1 MPQANGIN
9 GVNGVNGSSKEIRV
23 NLLGKESIIISFG
36 LWRNYVAKDL
46 LSNLKSSTYVLITDS
61 NIGKLY
67 VDSFRSVF
75 EANQDTAA
83 PSRLLVYEVPPGETS
98 KSRETKNDIE
108 DWLLHQKPPCGRD
121 TVIIALGGG
130 VVGDLTGFVAATYM
144 RGVRFVQVPT
154 TLLAMVDSSIGGKTA
169 IDTPLGK
176 NLIGAIWQPE
186 RIYIDLDFLGS
197 LPRRELINGM
207 AEVIKTAAISEEG
220 EFAFLE
226 ANADTIMRAVN
237 SDMSK
242 GAARFHGIEHTLIRA
257 ISESAKFKARVV
269 TEDEREGGLRNLL
282 NFGHSIGHAI
292 EAFLTP
298 QVLHGECVAIGMV
311 LEAVL
316 ARYLGILSG
325 VAVGRLQKCLAAKT
339 LPAGRLITKMA
350 VDKKN
355 VGAMKKVVLL
365 SAIGHTHEQKAST
378 VSDADLRVALA
389 PSIEVTPG
397 VPRGLNV
404 TCTPP
409 GSKSISN
416 RALVLAALG
425 SGTCRMKNLLT
436 SADTEVMLDALARL
450 GAASF
455 DWEDNGETLV
465 VNGKGGILAASETDL
480 YLGNAGT
487 AARFLTTVVTLA
499 KPSQVKST
507 VLTGNTRMKQRPIGD
522 LVDALRV
529 NGAKVEYLE
538 SEGSLPLNIGAS
550 GGFQGGEIRLAA
562 KVSSQY
568 VSSLLMCAPYAKSPV
583 TLKLVGG
590 KPVSQPYIDM
600 TTAMMAQFGVNVERS
615 KTEEHTYHIPRGA
628 YHNPSE
634 YVVES
639 DASSA
644 TYPLAIAAITGTTC
658 TIPNIGSGS
667 LQGDSAFAIDVL
679 QPMGCEVQ
687 QTKTSTTVTGPAGGK
702 LRALPNV
709 DMEPMTDAF
718 LTASVLAAVATEG
731 SSHTTR
737 IYGIANQR
745 VKECNRIQAMEDEL
759 AKFGVKCR
767 QFDDGIEIDG
777 ISRDKLQE
785 ATEGVYCYD
794 DHRVAMSFSV
804 LALGAAK
811 PTVILE
817 KACTGK
823 TWPGWWDTMY
833 QLFKVSLEGKELS
846 KPHTVS
852 PKHINPGSASI
863 FIIGMRG
870 AGKTTT
876 GRWAAKSLASEHKKL
891 IDLDTEMELREGR
904 EIPSIVRESGW
915 DYFRKLELEILKS
928 VMKEL
933 PRDHVFACGG
943 GVVESAEARKLL
955 VDWHKNTGHVL
966 LVERDIHQ
974 VMDFLQIDKTRPAYV
989 EDMMGVWLRR
999 KPWFEECSNIL
1010 YYSQRV
1016 PGENLSQA
1024 AEDFDRFLQ
1033 MVTGKSDALSAMK
1046 RKPQSFFVALT
1057 YPDLRPYLHT
1067 LSEVAFGSDA
1077 VELRVDLLKDPH
1089 AADDLPSLDYVTSQL
1104 SLLRATIPLPVI
1116 FTIRTKSQ
1124 GGAWPDDA
1132 HAEALALYKRA
1143 IKMGTEFIDLEV
1155 TTFPES
1161 LLQEVLQSRN
1171 FSYSKIIASNHDPRS
1186 ELSWSKN
1193 GSWAPT
1199 YNRCLQYGDIVKL
1212 CGMAQTKEDNFALR
1226 NFKQWAARSHP
1237 DVPLMA
1243 INMGRIGQFS
1253 RIINDFM
1260 TPVTHPALP
1269 FKAAPGQLSAKE
1281 IRTALSLMG
1290 EIAPKKFYLFGS
1302 PISASKS
1309 PALHNTLFN
1318 ATGLPHHYDL
1328 HETTE
1333 ASELEALIRA
1343 PDFGGASVTIPLKLD
1358 VMKLLDSVDESAEI
1372 IGAVNTIVP
1381 VYSPGSDKPQL
1392 LGRNTD
1398 YTGMMDCLRSA
1409 GASGL
1414 LGEGTQA
1421 GLVIG
1426 GGGTARA
1433 AIQTLHS
1440 MLYSP
1445 IYLLGRCVPK
1455 ITEMAATFPSS
1466 YNIVVV
1472 DPSTPNVL
1480 AQFSRKDGKGSGM
1493 PKVAIATIPAN
1504 LPIDPA
1510 LASVLNQLFL
1520 ASRADRDKG
1529 KGGERGN
1536 GVLLEMAY
1544 KPKFTAVM
1552 QMAEEV
1558 GKWKTIQG
1566 LETLVTQGTGIDAG
1580 TATKSNGA
1588 VVAFSNRRW
1597 SIPRRANVPACAN
1610 GALAYAK
1617 VVMGDDLPG
1626 SIPSMSYATALTLNV
1641 IKDPASFG
1649 WENLLSLRESLEA
1662 APNYGGFA
1670 DDARSAQLDEG
1681 LILPYIEQNL
1691 LDPNRLKIPW
1701 RYAVIQRNPRE
1712 FQSPAPVDRYY
1723 KTDEDQLDRHLDLQA
1738 EVEARYKT
1746 IWEKFLELHA
1756 QISSDNVEFG
1766 GALRGRDKV
1775 NWVAMLHAIF
1785 RHHNVPV
1792 AEDIIQFAWNNGYDE
1807 QSVEGWKRRHDDQYV
1822 SQDDDSQYA
1831 VESVEDAS
1839 TLMGTRQPEGDEY
1852 GPESTDMYGDAPTT
1866 SPSESEAELS
1876 PAEQFESESDED
1888 DSPESETDTHDDRS
1902 SQAETEG
1909 GSSQTATEDAR
1920 SHAGTEEGS
1929 GQYTTDGESSSRF
1942 TTSDDEYEDDRLLRV
1957 SHQDSGSDTETERS
1971 RNSHRYRHRPLAHR

>member
-1 MPQANGIN
+1 MPQTNGAN
-9 GVNGVNGSSKEIRV
+9 GVNGVNGANGTSEEIRV
-23 NLLGKESIIISFG
+23 NLLGKESIIINFG
-36 LWRNYVAKDL
+36 LWRNYVVHDL
-46 LSNLKSSTYVLITDS
+46 LSSLKSSTYVLITDS

-67 VDSFRSVF
+67 VDSFRAAF
-75 EANQDTAA
+75 EAEQHGSAA
-83 PSRLLVYEVPPGETS
+83 SRLLVYEVPPGETS

-207 AEVIKTAAISEEG
+207 AEVIKTAAISEEE

-226 ANADTIMRAVN
+226 ANAEAIMNAVN
-237 SDMSK
+237 ADMRQ
-242 GAARFHGIEHTLIRA
+242 GAARFHGIEKVLIRA

-269 TEDEREGGLRNLL
+269 TEDERETGLRNLL

-316 ARYLGILSG
+316 ARYLGVLSG
-325 VAVGRLQKCLAAKT
+325 VAVGRLQKCLTAYGLPTQLEDDRIRT
-339 LPAGRLITKMA
+339 LSKGKHCPLEGLITKMA

-355 VGAMKKVVLL
+355 VGALKKVVLL
-365 SAIGHTHEQKAST
+365 SAIGQTYEQKAST

-397 VPRGLNV
+397 VPKGLKV
-404 TCTPP
+404 VCTPP

-425 SGTCRMKNLLT
+425 SGTCRMTNLLT

-455 DWEDNGETLV
+455 EWEDNGETLV
-465 VNGKGGILAASETDL
+465 VHGKGGFMSASDVDL

-499 KPSQVKST
+499 KPSQVKAT
-507 VLTGNTRMKQRPIGD
+507 ILTGNARMKQRPIGD

-529 NGAKVEYLE
+529 NGAEIDYLE
-538 SEGSLPLNIGAS
+538 SDGSLPLKIGAS
-550 GGFQGGEIRLAA
+550 GGFEGGEIRLAA

-568 VSSLLMCAPYAKSPV
+568 VSSLLMCAPYAKTPV

-600 TTAMMAQFGVNVERS
+600 TTAMMAQFGIKVEKS
-615 KTEEHTYHIPRGA
+615 KTEEHTYHITQGA
-628 YHNPSE
+628 YRNPSE

-679 QPMGCEVQ
+679 RPMGCNVQ
-687 QTKTSTTVTGPAGGK
+687 QTKTSTTVTGPTSGELK
-702 LRALPNV
+702 SLSNI

-718 LTASVLAAVATEG
+718 LTASVLAAVAQNG
-731 SSHTTR
+731 ISNTTR

-759 AKFGVKCR
+759 AKFGVTCR
-767 QFDDGIEIDG
+767 QFDDGIEVDG
-777 ISRDKLQE
+777 IDQTNLRAAID
-785 ATEGVYCYD
+785 GVYCYD

-804 LALGAAK
+804 LALAASN

-823 TWPGWWDTMY
+823 TWPGWWDVMH
-833 QLFKVSLEGKELS
+833 QLFKASLEGREIAGA
-846 KPHTVS
+846 HTIAR
-852 PKHINPGSASI
+852 KHVNRSSASI

-891 IDLDTEMELREGR
+891 IDLDTEMEVREGR
-904 EIPSIVRESGW
+904 QIPDIVRESGW
-915 DYFRKLELEILKS
+915 EYFRKLELDILKS

-943 GVVESAEARKLL
+943 GIVESPEARKLL
-955 VDWHKNTGHVL
+955 VDWHKKTGHVL

-999 KPWFEECSNIL
+999 KPWFNECSNIL

-1033 MVTGKSDALSAMK
+1033 MVTGKYDALSEMT

-1067 LSEVAFGSDA
+1067 LAEVAFGSDA

-1089 AADDLPSLDYVTSQL
+1089 SEDEIPSLDYVTSQL
-1104 SLLRATIPLPVI
+1104 SLLRATVPLPVV

-1124 GGAWPDDA
+1124 GGAFPDNA
-1132 HAEALALYKRA
+1132 HAEALGLYKQA
-1143 IKMGTEFIDLEV
+1143 IKMGSEFVDLEV

-1161 LLQEVLQSRN
+1161 LLQEVLEFKNNSFTR
-1171 FSYSKIIASNHDPRS
+1171 IIASHHDPKA
-1186 ELSWSKN
+1186 ELRWSKN
-1193 GSWAPT
+1193 GSWIPT
-1199 YNRCLQYGDIVKL
+1199 YNKCLQYGDIVKL
-1212 CGMAQTKEDNFALR
+1212 VGIAQTTEDNFALR
-1226 NFKQWAARSHP
+1226 DFKLWAAKSHA
-1237 DVPLMA
+1237 DVPVIA
-1243 INMGRIGQFS
+1243 INMGRTGQLS
-1253 RIINDFM
+1253 RILNNFM

-1290 EIAPKKFYLFGS
+1290 DTAPQQFYLFGT

-1309 PALHNTLFN
+1309 PALHNTFFA
-1318 ATGLPHHYDL
+1318 ATGLPHNYSRY
-1328 HETTE
+1328 ET
-1333 ASELEALIRA
+1333 ADVAELESLIRS
-1343 PDFGGASVTIPLKLD
+1343 PSFGGASVTIPLKLD
-1358 VMKLLDSVDESAEI
+1358 IMNLLDSVDESAQI

-1381 VYSPGSDKPQL
+1381 IYRPNDSRPHL

-1398 YTGMMDCLRSA
+1398 YTGMIDCLRSA

-1433 AIQTLHS
+1433 AIQTLHTMS
-1440 MLYSP
+1440 YSP
-1445 IYLLGRCVPK
+1445 IYLLGRSLGK
-1455 ITEMAATFPSS
+1455 ISEMASTFPSS
-1466 YNIVVV
+1466 YNIVVI
-1472 DPSTPNVL
+1472 DASTPNPL
-1480 AQFSRKDGKGSGM
+1480 SQFSTM

-1520 ASRADRDKG
+1520 ASKADKDKG
-1529 KGGERGN
+1529 KGGEKGN

-1544 KPKFTAVM
+1544 KPKFTSVM

-1558 GKWKTIQG
+1558 GRWKTIQG
-1566 LETLVTQGTGIDAG
+1566 LETLVSQGLWQFEHWTGVRVRG
-1580 TATKSNGA
+1580 L
-1588 VVAFSNRRW
+1588 
-1597 SIPRRANVPACAN
+1597 AN
-1610 GALAYAK
+1610 GMARVSFFFLLLFCILYYQA
-1617 VVMGDDLPG
+1617 DLVLLL
-1626 SIPSMSYATALTLNV
+1626 IERNELTCVFANHRRSY
-1641 IKDPASFG
+1641 
-1649 WENLLSLRESLEA
+1649 LEMMLE
-1662 APNYGGFA
+1662 
-1670 DDARSAQLDEG
+1670 RLCSA
-1681 LILPYIEQNL
+1681 
-1691 LDPNRLKIPW
+1691 
-1701 RYAVIQRNPRE
+1701 
-1712 FQSPAPVDRYY
+1712 
-1723 KTDEDQLDRHLDLQA
+1723 
-1738 EVEARYKT
+1738 
-1746 IWEKFLELHA
+1746 
-1756 QISSDNVEFG
+1756 
-1766 GALRGRDKV
+1766 
-1775 NWVAMLHAIF
+1775 
-1785 RHHNVPV
+1785 
-1792 AEDIIQFAWNNGYDE
+1792 
-1807 QSVEGWKRRHDDQYV
+1807 
-1822 SQDDDSQYA
+1822 
-1831 VESVEDAS
+1831 
-1839 TLMGTRQPEGDEY
+1839 
-1852 GPESTDMYGDAPTT
+1852 GPECGCKLALPTIRGLAIRVC
-1866 SPSESEAELS
+1866 SILASEKEIANK
-1876 PAEQFESESDED
+1876 
-1888 DSPESETDTHDDRS
+1888 
-1902 SQAETEG
+1902 
-1909 GSSQTATEDAR
+1909 AR
-1920 SHAGTEEGS
+1920 WMLG
-1929 GQYTTDGESSSRF
+1929 
-1942 TTSDDEYEDDRLLRV
+1942 
-1957 SHQDSGSDTETERS
+1957 
-1971 RNSHRYRHRPLAHR
+1971 